1 MASKNIT
8 KKKMVVFKQPRIT
21 EKATMLSGFGVYT
34 FEVPKSATKNEVM
47 KAVETLYKVKPLKIR
62 MITIPSKNVFK
73 RGKAGIKSGGKK
85 ALVYMKKGETIEF
98 V

>member
-1 MASKNIT
+1 MTSKNIT
-8 KKKMVVFKQPRIT
+8 KKKDLVFKQPRVT

-47 KAVETLYKVKPLKIR
+47 KAVETLYKVKPIKIR

-73 RGKAGIKSGGKK
+73 RGRAGVKSGGKK
-85 ALVYMKKGETIEF
+85 AMVYLKEGQKIEF

>member
-1 MASKNIT
+1 
-8 KKKMVVFKQPRIT
+8 MVVFKQPRIT